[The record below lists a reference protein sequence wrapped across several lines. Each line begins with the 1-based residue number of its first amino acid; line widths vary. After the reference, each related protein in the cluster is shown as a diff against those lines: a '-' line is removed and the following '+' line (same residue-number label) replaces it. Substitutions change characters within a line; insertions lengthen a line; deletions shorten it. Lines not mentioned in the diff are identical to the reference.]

1 MNVIDKRK
9 MLEGLTFFLS
19 VSRDATEQEMDAVIA
34 ARDALKSAGLYLTD
48 DNGNIVIKRRES
60 KKVCFKGIAL

>member
-19 VSRDATEQEMDAVIA
+19 VSRGVTEQEMDAVIA

-48 DNGNIVIKRRES
+48 DDGNIVIKRRET
-60 KKVCFKGIAL
+60 KTVCFRGITL